1 MQPTSWPAKD
11 FYSKIATNCF
21 AIHPIQRTNFT
32 HLINMIEEELNQ
44 EEKVKYLALITQYN
58 NPGNISVQSTT
69 WNFTQ
74 KGPFAEESKTNSKE
88 AINKSSFLTTSGY
101 SRFPG
106 FTS

>member
-1 MQPTSWPAKD
+1 MEPTSWPAKD

-21 AIHPIQRTNFT
+21 AIHPNQRTNFT
-32 HLINMIEEELNQ
+32 QLINMIEEELNQ

-58 NPGNISVQSTT
+58 NPGNIGVQSTT

-74 KGPFAEESKTNSKE
+74 KEPFAEESITNSKE
-88 AINKSSFLTTSGY
+88 PINNSSFLTSTGY

>member
-21 AIHPIQRTNFT
+21 AIHPNQRTNFT
-32 HLINMIEEELNQ
+32 HLINMIEKELNQ

-58 NPGNISVQSTT
+58 NPGNISEKSTT

-74 KGPFAEESKTNSKE
+74 GGLFPEESITNSKG
-88 AINKSSFLTTSGY
+88 AINKTSFLTSSGY
-101 SRFPG
+101 TRFPG

>member
-1 MQPTSWPAKD
+1 MEPTSWPAKD

-21 AIHPIQRTNFT
+21 AIHPNQRTNFT
-32 HLINMIEEELNQ
+32 QLINMIEEELNQ

-74 KGPFAEESKTNSKE
+74 TGPFSEEPITNSKE
-88 AINKSSFLTTSGY
+88 PINKSSFLTSSGY

>member
-1 MQPTSWPAKD
+1 MQPTSWAAKE

-69 WNFTQ
+69 WNVTQ
-74 KGPFAEESKTNSKE
+74 KGPFHEESITNSKG
-88 AINKSSFLTTSGY
+88 AINNSNFLTSNGY
-101 SRFPG
+101 SRLPG